1 VLVEQLG
8 AVDAQRL
15 GARVAHLTAEE
26 MWAVDDALATVLGL
40 N

>member
-15 GARVAHLTAEE
+15 GDKSTTLTPAE
-26 MWAVDDALATVLGL
+26 MWAVDDALATVLAL
-40 N
+40 R